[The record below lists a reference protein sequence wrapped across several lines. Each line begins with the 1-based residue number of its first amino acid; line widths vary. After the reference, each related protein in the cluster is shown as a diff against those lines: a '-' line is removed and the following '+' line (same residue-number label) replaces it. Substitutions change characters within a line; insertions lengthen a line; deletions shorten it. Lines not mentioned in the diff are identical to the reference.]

1 MVFGSFPFILALS
14 ITDSTFKR
22 YTPSSDDST
31 IGLGRTLHILSII
44 LFLGGIILAIS
55 MKILVRRKSI
65 DLANI
70 I

>member
-1 MVFGSFPFILALS
+1 MVYGSFPFILTLS
-14 ITDSTFKR
+14 ITEKTAKR
-22 YTPSSDDST
+22 FTPSSDDST
-31 IGLGRTLHILSII
+31 IGLGLTLHILSII

-55 MKILVRRKSI
+55 MKILVRRKSV